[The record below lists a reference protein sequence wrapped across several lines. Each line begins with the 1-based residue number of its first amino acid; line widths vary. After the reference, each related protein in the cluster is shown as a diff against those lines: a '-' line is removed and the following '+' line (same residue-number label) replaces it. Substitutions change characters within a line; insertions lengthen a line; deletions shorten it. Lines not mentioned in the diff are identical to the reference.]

1 MAKGRRYGADRL
13 LVGTYGYGGGHVS
26 GADLP
31 DLGEEEVWST
41 AEPEE
46 PWARPAEP
54 EPTARRWAPREDR
67 HVGGLSLAFEDGAPV
82 RQPAWRRHVAASA
95 PVSVPDWPRM
105 LRAQANQPP
114 AQEPETDR
122 VHAEDEEWVPPHVY
136 VAREHAR
143 GVAAS
148 VFEGVGR
155 TLKGRDMSRVR
166 DAVWSQTGFFG

>member
-82 RQPAWRRHVAASA
+82 RQPAWRRH
-95 PVSVPDWPRM
+95 
-105 LRAQANQPP
+105 ANQPP